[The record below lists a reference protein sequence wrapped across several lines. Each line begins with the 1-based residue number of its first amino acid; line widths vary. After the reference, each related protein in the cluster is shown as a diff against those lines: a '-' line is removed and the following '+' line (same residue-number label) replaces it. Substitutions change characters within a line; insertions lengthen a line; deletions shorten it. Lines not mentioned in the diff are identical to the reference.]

1 MHDFYF
7 NDEILDIEFNFGI
20 YFESKEG
27 KFY

>member
-1 MHDFYF
+1 MYDFYF

-20 YFESKEG
+20 YFEMKDG

>member
-1 MHDFYF
+1 MSNFYF

-20 YFESKEG
+20 YLENKQA